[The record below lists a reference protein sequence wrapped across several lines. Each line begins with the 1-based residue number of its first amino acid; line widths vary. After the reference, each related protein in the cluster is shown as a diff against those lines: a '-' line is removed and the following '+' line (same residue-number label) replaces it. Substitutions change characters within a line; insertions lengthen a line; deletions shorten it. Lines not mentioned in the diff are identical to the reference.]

1 MPEAFT
7 RPIIQR
13 VEVQYTKPDNV
24 LESLKSNIEIPFSQ
38 YNKINGKEFS
48 NEYFQSD
55 LDLSLIESY
64 VLTQI
69 NKQGLEDTIASYEQ
83 VIKELF
89 NDIGLT
95 ENHTNE
101 AKIDKIL
108 KYFELAQRN
117 KSKDE
122 RQRDLIKR
130 AKEAEA
136 QKELK
141 MREALEKNYLKA
153 KEDKK
158 EAEQASK
165 QYQEKVKNLEAKNE
179 QILQD
184 NRHYQAKINELLR
197 MNQERIKDIEY
208 LNGLS
213 VSQRQKLE
221 NEIKTLEYNLQ
232 QSMERERN
240 LTLKHNQLRQLI

>member
-7 RPIIQR
+7 KPITQR

-108 KYFELAQRN
+108 KYFELTQRN
-117 KSKDE
+117 KSKDDRRRE
-122 RQRDLIKR
+122 MIKR
-130 AKEAEA
+130 AKEAEI

-141 MREALEKNYLKA
+141 MKENLEKNYLKA
-153 KEDKK
+153 REAKK
-158 EAEQASK
+158 EAEETSK
-165 QYQEKVKNLEAKNE
+165 QYQEKVKSLEAKNE
-179 QILQD
+179 QVLQE
-184 NRHYQAKINELLR
+184 NRNYREKINQLLK
-197 MNQERIKDIEY
+197 MNQDRITDIEY
-208 LNGLS
+208 LSKLS
-213 VSQRQKLE
+213 IGQKQKLE
-221 NEIKTLEYNLQ
+221 NEIKTLQDNLQ